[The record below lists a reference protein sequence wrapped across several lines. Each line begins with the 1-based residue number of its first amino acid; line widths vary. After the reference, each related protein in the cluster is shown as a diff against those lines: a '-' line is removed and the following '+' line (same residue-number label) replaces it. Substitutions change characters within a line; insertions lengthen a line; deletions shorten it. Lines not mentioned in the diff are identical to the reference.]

1 MLEAE
6 FINLYHTGF
15 IVCLCLMI
23 LFIGISIILF
33 FVFRIRD
40 VFDFMT
46 GRGQKR
52 TIRMMEEA
60 NARTGKLREDYI
72 PNTRSALQRTPS
84 GSIPAVSY
92 PVTQPTDT
100 GREPTAKI
108 PRQAGA
114 EEKTYAPTAAPS
126 EGSEETEL
134 LMNMGSEETQLLMD
148 MGAEETQ
155 LLKDAGNEE
164 TQLLDHG
171 GNEETQLL
179 DSTVAERAEAA
190 ADPGY
195 GETVVLSSCQSDDAA
210 GKGRFPGQFI
220 IIKDTMLIHTD
231 ELI

>member
-72 PNTRSALQRTPS
+72 PNTSSDLQRTPS

-171 GNEETQLL
+171 GNEEPQLL

>member
-72 PNTRSALQRTPS
+72 PNTSSDLQRTPS

-108 PRQAGA
+108 PRQVSA

-134 LMNMGSEETQLLMD
+134 LMDMGSEETQLLMD

-155 LLKDAGNEE
+155 LLN
-164 TQLLDHG
+164 HG

>member
-72 PNTRSALQRTPS
+72 PNTSSDLQRTPS

-155 LLKDAGNEE
+155 LLKDTGNEE
-164 TQLLDHG
+164 TQLLNHG

>member
-72 PNTRSALQRTPS
+72 PNTSSDLQRTPS

-100 GREPTAKI
+100 GREPTSKI

>member
-72 PNTRSALQRTPS
+72 PNTSSDLQRTPS

-108 PRQAGA
+108 PRQVSA

-134 LMNMGSEETQLLMD
+134 LMDMGSEETQLLMD
-148 MGAEETQ
+148 MGA
-155 LLKDAGNEE
+155 
-164 TQLLDHG
+164 
-171 GNEETQLL
+171 EETQLL

>member
-52 TIRMMEEA
+52 TIRMIEEA

-72 PNTRSALQRTPS
+72 PNTSSDLQRTPS

-134 LMNMGSEETQLLMD
+134 LMDMGSEETQLLMD

-155 LLKDAGNEE
+155 LLKDTGNEE
-164 TQLLDHG
+164 TQLLNHG

>member
-1 MLEAE
+1 MLEDE

-60 NARTGKLREDYI
+60 NARTGKLQEDYI
-72 PNTRSALQRTPS
+72 PNTSSDLQRTPS

-108 PRQAGA
+108 PRQVSA

-134 LMNMGSEETQLLMD
+134 LMDMGSEETQLLMD

>member
-72 PNTRSALQRTPS
+72 PNTSSDLQRTPS

-100 GREPTAKI
+100 RREPTAKI